1 MEDGPETVSLAAPPV
16 EAPVV
21 APAPAPPP
29 FPVYFTTLDPA
40 LESLILSKLPPR
52 QGAQAGHGAK
62 KRRREEMR
70 GTQSCHSW
78 ASTGTCSYGDACR
91 YSHSDV
97 VAPVVEQRGKDQ
109 MRALAIER
117 EKLFIQGGVAAGGVE
132 GAESVGTGEATAA
145 AASTSASASAGSAAS
160 ASAPAGAYAKVPDLA
175 TLSSLGNAQERM
187 VGPQVTP
194 LSQVARYYTR
204 MFSPGMGRGGAAPG
218 WDIYVHL
225 QANRVCVVGVA
236 SAHPLL
242 HHAATVSPILSI
254 AYQPTFAAIAT
265 SLSGKRKKG
274 SLWVEADTVI
284 AHATTADGLVWP
296 LRAGMRG
303 SLVEVNHRLATHP
316 TLLTKKPATQG
327 HLAVIMTHFKRVL
340 EVTQDLLSEAH
351 YAQLCAARGLP
362 GP

>member
-1 MEDGPETVSLAAPPV
+1 M
-16 EAPVV
+16 
-21 APAPAPPP
+21 
-29 FPVYFTTLDPA
+29 YFTTLDAA
-40 LESLILSKLPPR
+40 LEALILSKLPPK
-52 QGAQAGHGAK
+52 QGAQSGHGAK

-78 ASTGTCSYGDACR
+78 VSTGTCSYGDACR

-117 EKLFIQGGVAAGGVE
+117 EKLFIKGGVASGGVE
-132 GAESVGTGEATAA
+132 GGAEGGDGAGAGGAAGGGAAGSSTAA
-145 AASTSASASAGSAAS
+145 TTT
-160 ASAPAGAYAKVPDLA
+160 KVPDLA
-175 TLSSLGNAQERM
+175 TLSTLGNAQERM

-204 MFSPGMGRGGAAPG
+204 MFSPGVGKGGASPG

-242 HHAATVSPILSI
+242 HHAATVSPLLSI
-254 AYQPTFAAIAT
+254 AYQPAFAGIAT

-340 EVTQDLLSEAH
+340 EVTQDLLSETH
-351 YAQLCAARGLP
+351 YAQLCAARGQP